1 VQAVQFGFENC
12 GRSLRQNISPTLSI
26 PPTPA
31 LSQEIRI
38 YGDIRILKKGA

>member
-1 VQAVQFGFENC
+1 MTQYDY
-12 GRSLRQNISPTLSI
+12 SLELELSMSVLSI